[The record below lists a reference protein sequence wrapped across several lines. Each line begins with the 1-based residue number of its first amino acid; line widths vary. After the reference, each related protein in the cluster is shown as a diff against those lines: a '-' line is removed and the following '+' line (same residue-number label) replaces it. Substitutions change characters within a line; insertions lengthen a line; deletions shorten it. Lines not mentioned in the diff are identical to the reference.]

1 MESELGKLQKP
12 VHILRRSLKHL
23 RDDPRVEE
31 IHNLRICAHR
41 VEVLAAALMPGDKK
55 STRRLLKA
63 IRPVR
68 KAAGEVRDMDVLAGD
83 ALKLAGDHSIKCLLE
98 HLSSTRVESARKLL
112 DTVVEQRNDAR
123 RCLKKLSRRI
133 EKRFHKNEQR
143 EGNGPA
149 GKGQSTEASA
159 TLIDELD
166 RWHAL
171 NAENLHA
178 FRIKVKEL
186 RYLLQLAGDTNPKFV
201 DALGKVKEQIGDWHD
216 WDQLARIA
224 ARVLDPQDDHAA
236 LEKIDRIGAKKF
248 DRALASAQEMKSKYL
263 S

>member
-186 RYLLQLAGDTNPKFV
+186 RYLLQLAGIQTRSSSMLWARSKSKS
-201 DALGKVKEQIGDWHD
+201 GIGTTGINWQGSRQGCSTLKTITRL
-216 WDQLARIA
+216 WRKSIGLAR
-224 ARVLDPQDDHAA
+224 RSSTGRLPR
-236 LEKIDRIGAKKF
+236 LR
-248 DRALASAQEMKSKYL
+248 R
-263 S
+263 